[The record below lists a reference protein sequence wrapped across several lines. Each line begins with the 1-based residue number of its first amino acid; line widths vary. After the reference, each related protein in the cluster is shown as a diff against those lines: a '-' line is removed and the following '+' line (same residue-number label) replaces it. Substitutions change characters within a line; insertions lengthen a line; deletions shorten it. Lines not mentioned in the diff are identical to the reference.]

1 MLRKALTGLGLAFA
15 VLAPAVWWLTHSTRY
30 AIDRSVS
37 IAAPS
42 SPKSRPETY
51 RPGYV
56 PPLVYSEEREPCAG
70 RTDLKQ
76 ALFGDL
82 HIHTA
87 LSADAYPDGTRV
99 FPDTAL
105 AFARGEEI
113 ALATEPGQPEQ
124 RVRLSRPLD
133 FAAITDHSESIG
145 EGYICRTPGAF
156 PGYGSSACRTF
167 RAGEESGL
175 RIFTTV
181 HAGTRPARKRAVCG
195 EDDRD
200 CHAAARIVWK
210 QTIEASEA
218 AYDRTQG
225 CAFTTLIGYEYTRSP
240 NGMHMHRNT
249 IFRNMSVPAEP
260 GNFIDYPTL
269 PDLLGKLERECRA
282 GIEACDV
289 ISIPHNSNLSSGNA
303 FNPDSLQGFSEEARQ
318 AHRLQRQSFD
328 RLMEITQH
336 KGTSECLSGVTDIL
350 GDEDEYCDIEA
361 IRTIGRRVR
370 AFDITVWIP
379 RLYRTTLRECTG
391 TDLDP
396 KDNLYKGPCVSSRDF
411 ARGAW
416 LEGLKEA
423 RHSHVNPFQMGVI
436 GSTDS
441 HIGTGGNTGEADWP
455 GHIVHETTLDGRLGA
470 PGLGRHNRIEG
481 NPGGLAGVWAVE
493 NSRDAIFQSL
503 KRRETFATSGTRI
516 RPRFFAGDYPDD
528 LCAQGDRV
536 ALAYEKGVPMGAEIP
551 SPPGNGLRF
560 YAEAARDDVATAS
573 PLQEIQVIKGWIDAE
588 GNKRSS
594 VKTVAAAGPGGA
606 ANLCAVYE
614 DPDHDPSLYA
624 YYYLRVIEL
633 PSPRWSTV
641 QCNAAEPGDRPE
653 ACAGLPDE
661 MIHEMA
667 WTSPVWLVPETSG

>member
-1 MLRKALTGLGLAFA
+1 MLRKALTGLVACLLALGA
-15 VLAPAVWWLTHSTRY
+15 IYWWLANTTRY
-30 AIDRSVS
+30 ALDTSIQIEAPRS
-37 IAAPS
+37 A
-42 SPKSRPETY
+42 KSAPETY
-51 RPGYV
+51 APGYLT
-56 PPLVYSEEREPCAG
+56 PLVYSEAREPCDT
-70 RTDLKQ
+70 RIETKQ

-87 LSADAYPDGTRV
+87 NSADAYPDGTRV
-99 FPDTAL
+99 FPETAL

-113 ALATEPGQPEQ
+113 DLATEPGEPEQ
-124 RVRLSRPLD
+124 RVRLARPLD

-156 PGYGSSACRTF
+156 PGYGSAACRTF
-167 RAGEESGL
+167 RGGAESGL

-181 HAGTRPARKRAVCG
+181 HAGTRPQRKRAVCG
-195 EDDRD
+195 ENDQG
-200 CHAAARIVWK
+200 CHAAARIVWN
-210 QTIEASEA
+210 QTIEASED
-218 AYDRTQG
+218 AYDRTSG
-225 CAFTTLIGYEYTRSP
+225 CAFTTFIGYEYTRSP

-269 PDLLGKLERECRA
+269 PDLLGKLERDCRV

-289 ISIPHNSNLSSGNA
+289 ISIPHNSNLSGGNA
-303 FNPDSLQGFSEEARQ
+303 FNPDSLRGFSEDAQQ

-336 KGTSECLSGVTDIL
+336 KGTSECVSGVTDIL

-379 RLYRTTLRECTG
+379 RLYRTTLRECTEN
-391 TDLDP
+391 DIDP

-423 RHSHVNPFQMGVI
+423 EHSHVNPFQMGVI

-441 HIGTGGNTGEADWP
+441 HIGTGGNTAEANWP
-455 GHIVHETTLDGRLGA
+455 GHIAHETTLEGRLGE

-481 NPGGLAGVWAVE
+481 NPGGLAGVWAIE

-503 KRRETFATSGTRI
+503 KRRETFATSGSRI
-516 RPRFFAGDYPDD
+516 RPRLFAGDYPQDM
-528 LCAQGDRV
+528 CNQEDRI
-536 ALAYEKGVPMGAEIP
+536 ALAYDQGVPMGAEIP
-551 SPPGNGLRF
+551 SPDPARLSF
-560 YAEAARDDVATAS
+560 FVEAERDEADTAS
-573 PLQEIQVIKGWIDAE
+573 PLQEVQVIKGWVDAD
-588 GNKRSS
+588 GNKRTDIA
-594 VKTVAAAGPGGA
+594 TVAAASPGGA
-606 ANLCAVYE
+606 ARLCSVYT
-614 DPDHDPSLYA
+614 DPNYDPSKYA
-624 YYYLRVIEL
+624 FYYLRVIEL

-641 QCNAAEPGDRPE
+641 QCQSEAREDRPE
-653 ACAGLPDE
+653 ACDELPDE
-661 MIHEMA
+661 MINEMA
-667 WTSPVWLVPETSG
+667 WTSPIWLVPDTGG